1 MRARSLAHALT
12 TAMMAITLGGAT
24 SMATAASASAS
35 DAASGQPMPA
45 SSAVSSAASS
55 SVAAAAAMATSA
67 ASSRPQLDAASAA
80 RMELADYLGDWQPP
94 PLADPSRWT
103 PDAVIAADGSGTH
116 RSVQAA
122 LDSLP
127 ARGTDARRRY
137 LLIKPGTYR
146 EVVCVR
152 NKVPFTLYGVGDP
165 SAVVIVEGRYN
176 ALPKARDEAAQPC
189 IPATGSEI
197 HGTAGSTSVALF
209 SDDIQLTGLTIA
221 NDAMDRVRGGQGYP
235 SGVSE
240 SGGAQAVA
248 LMTAG
253 DRIQIENVRL
263 LGHQDTF
270 FAEVANGGR
279 ATRVL
284 VRRSE
289 IRGDVDFI
297 FGAATLVI
305 DDSLI
310 VSRAGRRVAGHGGH
324 VLAPST
330 RDFQPHGFLVR
341 RSRLLAEPG
350 VAPGSISL
358 GRAWDH
364 GVAAGTWRRTRDVP
378 NGQALIRDSLLG
390 PHLTGWSAST
400 SRRPFAAHGDAAN
413 RFSEYRNNALPA
425 AAYEALGEGDGW
437 GSVDGGT
444 QGGAAARPEQVLA
457 IRSRADLDA
466 AFALGDTPKILAL
479 MTRIDLAADATG
491 RRLTAA
497 DFRDPAFDFE
507 AFVRDYD
514 PARWGREAPA
524 GPQEEARRASARRQA
539 VQVVA
544 RVPSRT
550 TLIGVT
556 PDAGF
561 EGGMLLLEKVDQVIL
576 RNLRFADAYDH
587 FPAWDPQDNGH
598 GEWNSDYDTVSLR
611 QARRVWIDH
620 CSFDDGDRPDQ
631 QEPVAL
637 GQRLQRH
644 DGLLDI
650 TRQSDLVTVSWNV
663 FRRHDKTMLIGGSD
677 RHEDDARHLRV
688 TLHHNLWDEVKER
701 TPRVRFGRVHVANN
715 LFVAR
720 GDVAYAYGYSLGV
733 GLKSQLLSEANVWEA
748 DAGIGANRL
757 VRLLKGDRFEDRG
770 SWLNGAPVD
779 LVSALRTANPQVA
792 LSDTVG
798 WTPPYRLSLDPVS
811 AVATRVREG
820 AGAGRLW

>member
-1 MRARSLAHALT
+1 MRAAHRAWAL
-12 TAMMAITLGGAT
+12 AMMAASIGGGV
-24 SMATAASASAS
+24 SMAMAQTPASAGA
-35 DAASGQPMPA
+35 PA
-45 SSAVSSAASS
+45 SATSSAA
-55 SVAAAAAMATSA
+55 VASA
-67 ASSRPQLDAASAA
+67 AVSAPPTSPSSSRPQLDATQAVQ
-80 RMELADYLGDWQPP
+80 LDTADYLGDWQPE
-94 PLADPSRWT
+94 PLGDPARWK

-116 RSVQAA
+116 LTVQAA
-122 LDSLP
+122 LDALP
-127 ARGTDARRRY
+127 SRGTDARRRY
-137 LLIKPGTYR
+137 LLVKPGTYR

-152 NKVPFTLYGVGDP
+152 NKAPFTLYGVGEP

-176 ALPKARDEAAQPC
+176 ALPKAKDAAAQPC

-209 SDDIQLTGLTIA
+209 SDDVQLTGLTIA
-221 NDAMDRVRGGQGYP
+221 NDAMDRVRDGQGYP
-235 SGVSE
+235 AGVAE

-253 DRIQIENVRL
+253 DRIQMENVRL

-270 FAEVANGGR
+270 FAELGNGGR

-297 FGAATLVI
+297 FGGATLVI

-310 VSRAGRRVAGHGGH
+310 VSRAGRRSPGHGGH

-330 RDFQPHGFLVR
+330 REWQPHGFLVR

-350 VAPGSISL
+350 VTAGSISL

-364 GVAAGTWRRTRDVP
+364 GVAAGTWRRTREVP

-400 SRRPFAAHGDAAN
+400 SRRPFATQGETAN
-413 RFSEYRNNALPA
+413 RFSEYRNTALPS
-425 AAYEALGEGDGW
+425 AAYQALPDGDGW
-437 GSVDGGT
+437 ASVEGGT
-444 QGGAAARPEQVLA
+444 QGGAAARPEHVLA

-479 MTRIDLAADATG
+479 MTRIDLAADASG

-497 DFRDPAFDFE
+497 DFRDPAFDFD

-514 PARWGREAPA
+514 PARWGRRAPS
-524 GPQEEARRASARRQA
+524 GPQEDARRASAKRQA
-539 VQVVA
+539 AQVVA

-561 EGGMLLLEKVDQVIL
+561 EGGMLLLEKVEQVIL
-576 RNLRFADAYDH
+576 RGLRFADAYDH
-587 FPAWDPQDNGH
+587 FPAWDPEDNGH

-620 CSFDDGDRPDQ
+620 CAFDDGDRPDQ
-631 QEPVAL
+631 REAVAL
-637 GQRLQRH
+637 GQRIQRH

-650 TRQSDLVTVSWNV
+650 TRQSDLVTVSWNL
-663 FRRHDKTMLIGGSD
+663 FRRHDKTLLIGGGD
-677 RHEDDARHLRV
+677 RHLEDAGHLRV
-688 TLHHNLWDEVKER
+688 TLHHNLWEQVKER
-701 TPRVRFGRVHVANN
+701 TPRVRFGQVHVANN
-715 LFVAR
+715 LFIAR
-720 GDVAYAYGYSLGV
+720 SDVPYAHGYSLGV
-733 GLKSQLLSEANVWEA
+733 GLRSQLLSEANAWEA
-748 DAGIGANRL
+748 DAGIGADRL
-757 VRLLKGDRFEDRG
+757 VRQLKGERFEDRG

-779 LVSALRTANPQVA
+779 LVSAWRTANPRAA
-792 LSDTVG
+792 LVGTVD

-811 AVATRVREG
+811 EVASRVR
-820 AGAGRLW
+820 AGAGTGRLW